1 MNLRR
6 PDSRSPPAT
15 LAFSRTRRRRR
26 RWPTKPVKIIVPYP
40 PGGAVDVVTRKMA
53 AKLQEQTGQ
62 TFFVENKAGA
72 TGTIGLA
79 PVVQAPADGYTLAA
93 NDTTY
98 ALLPHI
104 FKKLPFDYAEGPAA
118 GRRVRVRADERRG
131 QGRLEVQDARR
142 PARRGA
148 RPSPDKVT
156 YGTGGAGT
164 TPHFV
169 SEALGIAAGV
179 NFMHIPFKGAGE
191 ATMGML
197 SGTIDFQVASTPG
210 VMGNVKGGKARLLAV
225 SGNKRLAALPDVP
238 TFAEAGVKNFGLIN
252 FTGLWA
258 PKGTPQAVIDRL
270 QKEIATAMA
279 SPDMKAFAEG
289 IASEPRL
296 LGRCRV
302 REGSD
307 ASARPTGARWPRT
320 PLSSVSSSRPR
331 KELAMFLLQPP
342 ARS

>member
-1 MNLRR
+1 MKPMVRLMI
-6 PDSRSPPAT
+6 SAAACGVCA
-15 LAFSRTRRRRR
+15 LAQAQT
-26 RWPTKPVKIIVPYP
+26 WPVKPVRIVVPYP
-40 PGGAVDVVTRKMA
+40 PGGSVDVVTRKMA

-79 PVVQAPADGYTLAA
+79 TVVQAPADGYTLAA

-104 FKKLPFDYAEGPAA
+104 FKRLPFDHQKDLLPVSAFVFAPMAVVVKADSQYKTLGDLIGAAKAEA
-118 GRRVRVRADERRG
+118 G
-131 QGRLEVQDARR
+131 
-142 PARRGA
+142 
-148 RPSPDKVT
+148 KVS

-179 NFMHIPFKGAGE
+179 SFLHVPFKGAGE
-191 ATMGML
+191 ATLGML

-210 VMGNVKGGKARLLAV
+210 IMGNVVGGKARLLGV
-225 SGNKRLAALPDVP
+225 SGSQRLSALPEVP
-238 TFAEAGVKNFGLIN
+238 TFSEAGLKNFGLIN

-270 QKEIATAMA
+270 QKEVATAMA
-279 SPDMKAFAEG
+279 APDMKSFAES
-289 IASEPRL
+289 IASEP
-296 LGRCRV
+296 GFW
-302 REGSD
+302 D
-307 ASARPTGARWPRT
+307 AAAFA
-320 PLSSVSSSRPR
+320 
-331 KELAMFLLQPP
+331 KELTERTAYWGKVAANTAFERQ
-342 ARS
+342 

>member
-1 MNLRR
+1 MNPIRSIC
-6 PDSRSPPAT
+6 SRVLAAAVW
-15 LAFSRTRRRRR
+15 LAFAPVAQAQT
-26 RWPTKPVKIIVPYP
+26 WPAKPVKIVVPYA

-72 TGTIGLA
+72 TGTIGLMS
-79 PVVQAPADGYTLAA
+79 VVQAPADGYTLAA

-104 FKKLPFDYAEGPAA
+104 FRKLPFDHEKDLLPVAAYVFAPMGVVVKADSKFRTLDEMVAA
-118 GRRVRVRADERRG
+118 GRAE
-131 QGRLEVQDARR
+131 AN
-142 PARRGA
+142 
-148 RPSPDKVT
+148 KVT

-191 ATMGML
+191 ATMAML
-197 SGTIDFQVASTPG
+197 SGTIDFQIASTPG

-225 SGNKRLAALPDVP
+225 SGTRRLAALPDVP
-238 TFAEAGVKNFGLIN
+238 TFAEAGLKHFGLIN

-270 QKEIATAMA
+270 QKEVAAAMA
-279 SPDMKAFAEG
+279 SSDMRAFAEG
-289 IASEPRL
+289 MASEP
-296 LGRCRV
+296 GYW
-302 REGSD
+302 D
-307 ASARPTGARWPRT
+307 AAAFAKDLQERT
-320 PLSSVSSSRPR
+320 VTWGKVAANTAFER
-331 KELAMFLLQPP
+331 Q
-342 ARS
+342 

>member
-1 MNLRR
+1 MNTSLINLAFVAAVAAF
-6 PDSRSPPAT
+6 ST
-15 LAFSRTRRRRR
+15 LAHAQA
-26 RWPTKPVKIIVPYP
+26 WPAKPVKIIVPYP
-40 PGGAVDVVTRKMA
+40 PGGSVDVVTRKMA

-79 PVVQAPADGYTLAA
+79 SVVQAPADGYTLAA

-104 FKKLPFDYAEGPAA
+104 FKKLPFDHQKDLLPVGAFVFAPMAVAVKADSKYKTLADLIVAAKAEAN
-118 GRRVRVRADERRG
+118 
-131 QGRLEVQDARR
+131 
-142 PARRGA
+142 
-148 RPSPDKVT
+148 KVT

-179 NFMHIPFKGAGE
+179 NFLHIPFKGAGE
-191 ATMGML
+191 ATLGML

-210 VMGNVKGGKARLLAV
+210 VMGQVKGGKARLLAV
-225 SGNKRLAALPDVP
+225 SGSKRLSALPDVP

-279 SPDMKAFAEG
+279 SADMKAFAEG
-289 IASEPRL
+289 IASDP
-296 LGRCRV
+296 GYW
-302 REGSD
+302 D
-307 ASARPTGARWPRT
+307 AAAFSKDLAERT
-320 PLSSVSSSRPR
+320 AYWGKVAANTAFER
-331 KELAMFLLQPP
+331 Q
-342 ARS
+342 